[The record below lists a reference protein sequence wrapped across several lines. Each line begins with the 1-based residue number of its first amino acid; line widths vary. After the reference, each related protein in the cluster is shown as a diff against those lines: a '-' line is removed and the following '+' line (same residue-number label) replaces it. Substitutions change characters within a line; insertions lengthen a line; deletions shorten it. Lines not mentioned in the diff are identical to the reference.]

1 MSDDFYQEVAEKFI
15 FSVKKGFLYTENDVW
30 TEIKGGEA
38 QFGVTDFLQRRG
50 GDVVFIELPQK
61 GSTVKRGAEIC
72 RFETIKAVV
81 SIASPFDGV
90 IKEVNTTLNDKPEL
104 INEDPYGEG
113 WIASISLSYLDE
125 DKGYLMTAE
134 KYFELMKSKIK
145 DELKSS
151 KKRGVRFV

>member
-1 MSDDFYQEVAEKFI
+1 MSDDFYQEVADKFI
-15 FSVKKGFLYTENDVW
+15 FSVKKGLLYTENDVW
-30 TEIKGGEA
+30 TKIKDGEA

-50 GDVVFIELPQK
+50 GDVVFVELPKK
-61 GSTVKRGAEIC
+61 GSTVRRGEEISS
-72 RFETIKAVV
+72 FETIKAVV

-90 IKEVNTTLNDKPEL
+90 ITEVHTILNDEPEL

-113 WIASISLSYLDE
+113 WLALISPSHLEE
-125 DKGYLMTAE
+125 DKRYLMTAE

-151 KKRGVRFV
+151 KREV